1 VKRTKI
7 LLADDHAVVIEG
19 LRRILDRPEFEVV
32 KAVAD
37 GRALVRAAVESQADI
52 IVADVVM
59 PLLNGIEAARQI
71 RQQNPK
77 AKIIFLTM
85 HTEPIYAVEALAA
98 GGSGYVLKSS
108 AGDELVTAIR
118 RVLEGHV
125 YVAKAIAQSVKKASE
140 ERPKSGDLTTN
151 WLTNRQR
158 EVLQLL
164 AEGLQVKEIAATL
177 NLSPR
182 TVEFHKYRIMD
193 TLGVR
198 TVAELARYALK
209 RGVVA

>member
-1 VKRTKI
+1 VKRARI
-7 LLADDHAVVIEG
+7 LIADDHAVVVEG

-32 KAVAD
+32 NAVTD
-37 GRALVRAAVESQADI
+37 GRALVKAAVESQAEIIITDI
-52 IVADVVM
+52 AM
-59 PLLNGIEAARQI
+59 PLLNGIEATRQI

-108 AGDELVTAIR
+108 AGDELVTAIQ
-118 RVLEGHV
+118 RVLEGNV
-125 YVAKAIAQSVKKASE
+125 YVAKTIARSVKEASE
-140 ERPKSGDLTTN
+140 AQPKSGNRRTELLTS
-151 WLTNRQR
+151 RQH
-158 EVLQLL
+158 EVLKLL
-164 AEGLQVKEIAATL
+164 AEGRQVKEIAVAL

-198 TVAELARYALK
+198 TAAELARYALK
-209 RGVVA
+209 KGIVA